1 MTDIHDRG
9 RALAIRQLAPRPV
22 GKGAPLVLRV
32 VTPGV
37 RNPATGTTP
46 PATEND
52 YPGSGLRTQYARKD
66 VDGTQI
72 LATDVR
78 LLVSPVLLDGSD
90 MPTPKPGQRVQF
102 DGGQWY
108 TVQNCSAW
116 DYAGV
121 SIGFVVQGRAA

>member
-9 RALAIRQLAPRPV
+9 RALAIRQLAPRPA

-32 VTPGV
+32 TTPGV

-46 PATEND
+46 APTVTD
-52 YPGSGLRTQYARKD
+52 YAGSGLRTQYKSRD

-72 LATDVR
+72 LASDVR
-78 LLVSPVLLDGSD
+78 LLVSPILANGAD

-108 TVQNCSAW
+108 TVMNSGAW
-116 DYAGV
+116 NYAGV

>member
-9 RALAIRQLAPRPV
+9 RALAIRQLAPRPI

-32 VTPGV
+32 SVPGV

-46 PATEND
+46 PPTVTD
-52 YPGSGLRTQYARKD
+52 YTGSGLRTQYKSRD

-72 LATDVR
+72 RAGDVR
-78 LLVSPVLLDGSD
+78 LIVSPILANGSD
-90 MPTPKPGQRVQF
+90 MPAPQPGQRVQF

-108 TVQNCSAW
+108 TVQNVGAW
-116 DYAGV
+116 NYAGV

>member
-1 MTDIHDRG
+1 M
-9 RALAIRQLAPRPV
+9 AIRMLAARPT

-32 VTPGV
+32 ITPGV

-46 PATEND
+46 PPTTDN
-52 YPGSGLRTQYARKD
+52 YTGSGLRTQYKSRD

-72 LATDVR
+72 RAGDVR
-78 LLVSPVLLDGSD
+78 LIVSPVLANGSD
-90 MPTPKPGQRVQF
+90 MPTLQPGQRVQF

-108 TVQNCSAW
+108 TVQNTSAW